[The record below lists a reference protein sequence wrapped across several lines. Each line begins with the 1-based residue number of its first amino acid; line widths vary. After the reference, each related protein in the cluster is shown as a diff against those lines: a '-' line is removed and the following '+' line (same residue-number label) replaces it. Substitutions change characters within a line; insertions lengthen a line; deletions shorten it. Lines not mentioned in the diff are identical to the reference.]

1 MIQVVEHRSEPFPQ
15 AIVFCVWSDQ
25 QLPMNLP
32 VEAVDAVKRPEFQ
45 SKRGQIVEA
54 FPSSGPRVVI
64 LGLGDSTNA
73 SVETVRKAGLKL
85 AQHFSNCELSSAH
98 IWVDE
103 AADNFVYGNAIG
115 VALQTIAFN
124 VKQFAGT
131 RTESLPQ
138 TTLAVVGLGQS
149 FDNGLMHG
157 IGIGQC
163 VNFAR
168 SLVNT
173 PPNIATPLWM
183 AQQAEQ
189 LAKEFPGLE
198 LRVIQGDELES
209 ERLTGHINVGKA
221 SSNPPCMI
229 RLSWNPTKSDAKPV
243 VLLGKTVTYDTGG
256 LSIKG
261 KTGMPG
267 MKYDKSGGCAV
278 LGTMMAVASVIQPQF
293 PVVALL
299 VAAENC
305 IDAAAYRPD
314 DIITYRNGVTVEVTN
329 TDAEG
334 RLVLADGLCWACD
347 EENPACILDIAT
359 LTGGIVTALGS
370 EYGGLFCEDQA
381 LLQETINAGKTSG
394 EEVWH
399 MPVND
404 GYREMM
410 RGGPADLVNSVL
422 NGIAHPCQGA
432 AFLTCFCKPEIPYA
446 HIDMAGM
453 AHTRK
458 DEFSVDSPSGWGVRL
473 FSQFLMARG
482 Q

>member
-1 MIQVVEHRSEPFPQ
+1 MIREVEHRTEPNPQ

-25 QLPMNLP
+25 ELPLSLP
-32 VEAVDAVKRPEFQ
+32 VEASDAAKRPEFQ
-45 SKRGQIVEA
+45 AKRGQVVEA
-54 FPSSGPRVVI
+54 FPSSGPRVI
-64 LGLGDSTNA
+64 LLGLGDAKTA
-73 SVETVRKAGLKL
+73 SSESVRKAGVKL
-85 AQHFSNCELSSAH
+85 AQHLSNCSIESVHIAVDSHADSFEFGSAM
-98 IWVDE
+98 
-103 AADNFVYGNAIG
+103 G
-115 VALQTIAFN
+115 VALQGSTFN
-124 VKQFAGT
+124 VRQFPGA
-131 RTESLPQ
+131 RTEDQSSI
-138 TTLAVVGLGQS
+138 TLAVVGLSES
-149 FDNGLMHG
+149 FDKGLKHG
-157 IGIGQC
+157 IGLGSC
-163 VNFAR
+163 VNFTK

-183 AQQAEQ
+183 AEQAKN
-189 LAKEFPGLE
+189 LAKQFPGLE
-198 LRVIQGDELES
+198 VRVIQGDELEK
-209 ERLTGHINVGKA
+209 ENLIGHINVGKA

-229 RLSWNPTKSDAKPV
+229 RLAWNPTKSDKKPV

-278 LGTMMAVASVIQPQF
+278 LGAMMAVASVVQPQF
-293 PVVALL
+293 PVVGLL

-305 IDAAAYRPD
+305 IDAVAYRPD

-347 EENPACILDIAT
+347 VENPACILDIAT

-370 EYGGLFCEDQA
+370 EFGGLFCEDSA
-381 LLQETINAGKTSG
+381 LMNEVQLAGKTSG

-404 GYREMM
+404 GYRDMM
-410 RGGPADLVNSVL
+410 RGGPADLVNSVV
-422 NGIAHPCQGA
+422 GGKAHPCQGA
-432 AFLTCFCKPEIPYA
+432 AFLSCFCKPEVPYA

-453 AHTRK
+453 SHAPS
-458 DEFSVDSPSGWGVRL
+458 DEVSVSGPSGWGVRL
-473 FSQFLMARG
+473 FTQFIMGRG